1 MRRLFLSLCV
11 FISISVI
18 QASYATNSD
27 KLYYEGY
34 DLYSQ
39 RKYTASQNCFE
50 QFLNTNTH
58 TLQRGMV
65 QDAEFYV
72 AAISYILK
80 QERAFLL
87 LENYVSKYPNS
98 PYLSRANFMLGRL
111 RYEEKKYKYALRY
124 YQNVNEKELD
134 EKESREYLFTKAYCL
149 LEMKKYSEAKTI
161 FKSLSDKK
169 NEFSQTALYY
179 YSYIEYLQKNNAAA
193 LKGFLVLEQL
203 DEYADVVPYY
213 IVQIYY
219 DDCKYEKS
227 LEHGKLVLEKNP
239 NNPNNAE
246 IYKIMGECA
255 YRGEKYSEAVTYLK
269 KYETLSKKIQRNA
282 SYMLG
287 VACFKT
293 NDYNSSEIY
302 LSKVT
307 STADSIAQNAYLYL
321 GYCYLNLNQKN
332 KAKLAFESA
341 SKMDFDTAIKEE
353 ALYNYALASYET
365 AAAFGESLSALERFV
380 EEFPQSKYIDTIYD
394 HVVAVFLTN
403 KNYAS
408 AYQSILKMKTLTPRM
423 KEVKEYVLF
432 QLGTQAFA
440 KSDFKNA
447 IKMFSASI
455 EESTSKS
462 FSSQA
467 YLWRGESNYRMK
479 KYIDARNDYQKFI
492 EKYQKKDEYLLA
504 DAYYGIGY
512 TYFSEKKYIEAQPWF
527 DKFLKKTKVEI
538 SNTAYW
544 DALNRLGDC
553 NFHVRNFSAARN
565 YYSKLIDN
573 NAKGADYA
581 LFQNAFILGLQK
593 KYSNKI
599 TLLEKL
605 LQTMPNSDYC
615 SNALYEI
622 GRSYVLLEE
631 NEKAITTYNDVLQ
644 KYPKS
649 ALARKASLE
658 IGMLYFN
665 MTKYEQAK
673 KAYRNVIECYKG
685 SDEAQMAFESL
696 ESLHVETNDVP
707 TFLEYCKT
715 LGKNY
720 VAVMPDSR
728 SDSLS
733 FVAAERIYIKG
744 DYKDAIAGLQ
754 QYLKQ
759 YCSSESR
766 SNCIASRYYL
776 ADCYYQ
782 TEQYEK
788 ALYEFETLIQLDG
801 NKYME
806 EALIRAAEITYNKQN
821 YILSLKHF
829 KQLQLTANNTE
840 NRNIAR
846 LGVLRCSYLLNEHE
860 TTLSVANEILKTDLS
875 DLNLEREARYNRAKA
890 LIALNKRDEAQED
903 LKLLAEDLLQETG
916 AEAKFL
922 YAEYF
927 YMQGDY
933 KKSEEEIFDFISKN
947 TPYQYWLAK
956 GFVLLSDI
964 YVAQEDDF
972 QAKQYLI
979 SLQDNYTAEDSIKD
993 LIKERLDKII
1003 ARENTQTKE

>member
-1 MRRLFLSLCV
+1 MRRFFLSLCF
-11 FISISVI
+11 FISMLVSQV
-18 QASYATNSD
+18 SFATNAD
-27 KLYYEGY
+27 ELYYEGY

-39 RKYTASQNCFE
+39 RKYAASQSCFE
-50 QFLNTNTH
+50 RFLSVNTN

-87 LENYVSKYPNS
+87 LENYVTNYPNS

-111 RYEEKKYKYALRY
+111 RYEDKKYKYALRY
-124 YQNVNEKELD
+124 YQNVNEKELND
-134 EKESREYLFTKAYCL
+134 QEAREYSFTKAYCL
-149 LEMKKYSEAKTI
+149 LEMKKYTEAKAI
-161 FKSLSDKK
+161 FKTLSNEK

-179 YSYIEYLQKNNAAA
+179 YSYIEYLQKNNATA
-193 LKGFLVLEQL
+193 LKGFLALEQL

-219 DDCKYEKS
+219 DESEYEKS

-239 NNPNNAE
+239 NNPNNSE

-255 YRGEKYSEAVTYLK
+255 YRGEKYTEAVTYLK
-269 KYETLSKKIQRNA
+269 KHETLSKKIQRNA

-287 VACFKT
+287 VSCFKI
-293 NDYNSSEIY
+293 NDYKTSENY

-307 STADSIAQNAYLYL
+307 SQSDSIAQNAYLYL
-321 GYCYLNLNQKN
+321 GYCYLNLKQRNN
-332 KAKLAFESA
+332 AKLAFESA
-341 SKMDFDTAIKEE
+341 SKMNFDMTVKEE

-365 AAAFGESLSALERFV
+365 SAAFGESLSALERFV

-408 AYQSILKMKTLTPRM
+408 AYQSILKMKVLTPRM

-447 IKMFSASI
+447 VKMFTASI
-455 EESTSKS
+455 EEATPKS

-467 YLWRGESNYRMK
+467 FLWRGESNYRIK
-479 KYIDARNDYQKFI
+479 KYEEARVDYQKFV
-492 EKYQKKDEYLLA
+492 EKVNKKDEALLA

-512 TYFSEKKYIEAQPWF
+512 TYFSEKKYADAQLWF
-527 DKFLKKTKVEI
+527 EKFLKKSV
-538 SNTAYW
+538 SNESNVAYW

-553 NFHVRNFSAARN
+553 NFHVRNFSVARD
-565 YYSKLIDN
+565 YYSKVIDN

-593 KYSNKI
+593 KYLNKI

-631 NEKAITTYNDVLQ
+631 NKKAITIYKDVLS

-665 MTKYEQAK
+665 MADYEQAK
-673 KAYRNVIECYKG
+673 TAYRNVIERYKG
-685 SDEAQMAFESL
+685 SDEARMAFESL
-696 ESLHVETNDVP
+696 ESIHVETNDVP
-707 TFLEYCKT
+707 AFLEYCKS

-720 VAVMPDSR
+720 VAVIPDSR

-744 DYKDAIAGLQ
+744 EYKNAITSLK

-759 YCSSESR
+759 YCTSETGA
-766 SNCIASRYYL
+766 NCISARYYL
-776 ADCYYQ
+776 ADSYYQ
-782 TEQYEK
+782 MEQYKK
-788 ALYEFETLIQLDG
+788 AFSEYEMLALLEG

-806 EALIRAAEITYNKQN
+806 EVLVRAAEITYNEKK
-821 YILSLKHF
+821 YDSSLKYF
-829 KQLQLTANNTE
+829 KQLQLAASNTE

-860 TTLSVANEILKTDLS
+860 TTLSIANEILKTDIS

-890 LIALNKRDEAQED
+890 LIALNRRSDSQED
-903 LKLLAEDLLQETG
+903 LKLLSNDLLQEIG

-927 YMQGDY
+927 YLQGDY
-933 KKSEEEIFDFISKN
+933 KKSEEEVFDFISKN

-956 GFVLLSDI
+956 SFVLLSDI
-964 YVAQEDDF
+964 YVAQNDDF

-979 SLQDNYTAEDSIKD
+979 SLRDNYTAQDSIQD
-993 LIKERLDKII
+993 LIKDRLDKII
-1003 ARENTQTKE
+1003 AREKTQSEE